1 MNILAYIPQK
11 IFILDDSLK
20 NNILFGADSKLYD
33 DKYIIELLEKT
44 NLKHLLKKLKNGLN
58 HNLGEKGVNLS
69 VGEVQRVGIARAFL
83 NDPEIVILDEATSS
97 LDTFTESK
105 ILNEIYKFEKTF
117 ISVAHRIGTLKKS
130 DLIIKIDDGKIIEQG
145 KFSQFEN
152 K

>member
-1 MNILAYIPQK
+1 MNILGYIPQK

-20 NNILFGADSKLYD
+20 NNILFGADPKLYND
-33 DKYIIELLEKT
+33 NYIVELLEKT
-44 NLKHLLKKLKNGLN
+44 NLKHLLNKLRNGLN

-105 ILNEIYKFEKTF
+105 ILNELYNFKKTF

-145 KFSQFEN
+145 KFSQFAER
-152 K
+152 

>member
-1 MNILAYIPQK
+1 MK
-11 IFILDDSLK
+11 
-20 NNILFGADSKLYD
+20 
-33 DKYIIELLEKT
+33 
-44 NLKHLLKKLKNGLN
+44 KKL
-58 HNLGEKGVNLS
+58 NLS

-105 ILNEIYKFEKTF
+105 ILNELYNFKKTF

-145 KFSQFEN
+145 KFSQFAER
-152 K
+152 